1 MIGKRCSWN
10 PPKSEVKQELTEL
23 GGLIGGF
30 KIDEESVK
38 TSKFI
43 DFLTV
48 KILGHVSA
56 PIFSNEKNAQ
66 LCNASL
72 SFVEY
77 LESQC
82 FSACL

>member
-1 MIGKRCSWN
+1 M
-10 PPKSEVKQELTEL
+10 KQELTEL

-48 KILGHVSA
+48 KSLGHV
-56 PIFSNEKNAQ
+56 
-66 LCNASL
+66 NASEHQSS
-72 SFVEY
+72 SFSY
-77 LESQC
+77 FQRIRMH
-82 FSACL
+82 